1 MGSRN
6 LLTNLMKRLKCTRDN
21 WKKKN
26 PHSTNSDQEKECLP
40 LPLPAQKNLPMFR
53 KPRLSS
59 RKPSTKSM
67 SQEVLQAPWPF
78 PQVHLQNSHPL
89 PPFSH
94 QETCVLDQFMLP
106 VLAEL
111 DL

>member
-1 MGSRN
+1 MGNVSLRA
-6 LLTNLMKRLKCTRDN
+6 LKPEL
-21 WKKKN
+21 KKLN
-26 PHSTNSDQEKECLP
+26 PHSTNSDQEKECSP

-53 KPRLSS
+53 KPRLWS

-78 PQVHLQNSHPL
+78 PLVHLQNSHPL

-94 QETCVLDQFMLP
+94 QETCVLVSLCFQF
-106 VLAEL
+106 
-111 DL
+111 